1 MADLTSST
9 KDNLDPKASD
19 NEFPEHKISIT
30 AKPTGIVV
38 SKKLK
43 LPSIGSGMKKI
54 SMGTGT
60 RKSTSAPKGFGQK
73 KVGQT
78 KAAF

>member
-1 MADLTSST
+1 MADITSST
-9 KDNLDPKASD
+9 KDDLESKPSD
-19 NEFPEHKISIT
+19 NEFTKPT
-30 AKPTGIVV
+30 AKKVGVV
-38 SKKLK
+38 IKPIGKLK
-43 LPSIGSGMKKI
+43 IKAIGFGKSAGI
-54 SMGTGT
+54 GT